1 MFLHSILGTGTNTFA
16 MTADKIP
23 ALRELMD
30 PAVWKQVEAF
40 PSVLRLLYAGPLRQE
55 LRDNVHRADAIK
67 SISFHRVIDNAPITI
82 SGQDLWVALN
92 YQLIHLV
99 DFLPVANWS
108 AHQNDTSFIL
118 FRDLYD
124 LLEKAGKRE
133 ATVNYTPTSAPRK
146 LEGEPQGVGTWLITH
161 IPVSLSERMAAKSVA
176 RFSERIGHS
185 LDYKI
190 DWA

>member
-1 MFLHSILGTGTNTFA
+1 
-16 MTADKIP
+16 
-23 ALRELMD
+23 
-30 PAVWKQVEAF
+30 
-40 PSVLRLLYAGPLRQE
+40 
-55 LRDNVHRADAIK
+55 
-67 SISFHRVIDNAPITI
+67 VIDNAPITM
-82 SGQDLWVALN
+82 SGKDLWTALN

-133 ATVNYTPTSAPRK
+133 AMVGYTPTSAPRK
-146 LEGEPQGVGTWLITH
+146 LEGEPQGVGAWLTTL
-161 IPVSLSERMAAKSVA
+161 IPVSVSERMAAKSVA

-185 LDYKI
+185 LDYRI
-190 DWA
+190 TWA